1 MRERK
6 PLPADT
12 GIARVKLRVAD
23 LERAR
28 SFYGELMGVP
38 EGLIELVEIKG
49 ARPRPRRSAG
59 LYHTAILLPT
69 RRDLAALFVRLVQAG
84 VRIHGASDHGVSE
97 AIYFADPDG
106 NGIEIYADRP
116 KELWQHRFGQIHMV
130 TEPLDLDSLL
140 GELEAADSGPAA
152 SDAAD
157 SDPAA
162 TGSAQSARASSNGV
176 AAAESEW
183 ALPAST
189 IIGHVH
195 LQVSDLHTSERF
207 YHELLGF
214 DVMTRAYPGA
224 LFLAAGGYHH
234 HFGLN
239 TWAGVGIPPAPED
252 AAGLESI
259 TLQIPDREALLA
271 AVERLRAAGFEV
283 REPHPNQWEVEDPQR
298 IRVVL
303 ATAA

>member
-1 MRERK
+1 
-6 PLPADT
+6 
-12 GIARVKLRVAD
+12 
-23 LERAR
+23 
-28 SFYGELMGVP
+28 
-38 EGLIELVEIKG
+38 
-49 ARPRPRRSAG
+49 
-59 LYHTAILLPT
+59 
-69 RRDLAALFVRLVQAG
+69 
-84 VRIHGASDHGVSE
+84 
-97 AIYFADPDG
+97 
-106 NGIEIYADRP
+106 

-224 LFLAAGGYHH
+224 LFLAAGGYHQDRKSTR
-234 HFGLN
+234 LN
-239 TWAGVGIPPAPED
+239 SSHVKI
-252 AAGLESI
+252 SY
-259 TLQIPDREALLA
+259 
-271 AVERLRAAGFEV
+271 AVFCLKKK
-283 REPHPNQWEVEDPQR
+283 NK
-298 IRVVL
+298 L
-303 ATAA
+303 KT